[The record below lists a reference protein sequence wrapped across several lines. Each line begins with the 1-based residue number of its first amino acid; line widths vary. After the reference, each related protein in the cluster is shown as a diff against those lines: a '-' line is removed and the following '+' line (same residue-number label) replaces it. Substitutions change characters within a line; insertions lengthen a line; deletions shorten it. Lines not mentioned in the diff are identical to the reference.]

1 MEDFDI
7 GPLTWVKDEID
18 LALKNVLDSLSA
30 LESKP
35 DDVASLKF
43 SQTHLY
49 QVSGALDM
57 VGLEGCKRFC
67 AAIEGLANKLEKQ
80 VIPVTPEVIALLRV
94 SVAQLDEYLKEL
106 LNGAPDQPLKLF
118 PALQSLLALQGEAAD
133 ESELFFPDTSLRAP
147 KGEAGEIPEAD
158 IPDYVIQQRS
168 LFQKSLLGWLRTRSE
183 EGLQGML
190 TALDNVQ
197 QVKQQAAQK
206 TLWWSAAAF
215 VESLSQEKIAEKR
228 NVMKL
233 CRRLDQQLRAFG
245 RGTNRASGTLLRDML
260 FYVAISDAS
269 TDRIG
274 QVKALFELEDLL
286 PGHEHTATAGI
297 EIEAG
302 ELETAVQLADAMD
315 AFKDMWSA
323 VSEGKADALSEFLG
337 RSAEMTTASQAL
349 ANTAISSLFASV
361 QSLASA
367 LVDGSRQV
375 DEHSIIEVAAGLNVL
390 EDALRSYHGISR
402 ETGQQLVNQAQRIN
416 SILHG
421 ADEHAPTIAVTDED
435 LGQDVLAAMIPQIK
449 DALKVTE
456 QTLDTFFRNPAQH
469 AILESVFKPLQQVAA
484 AFDMLNMQLPTDIA
498 KSSLS
503 LVEYF
508 HAGNDAAEQSQFEL
522 VAESLSMLDLFV
534 DELPRTRPESEAALA
549 SALSRLQAQ
558 LSALADPAAPGEAAA
573 SDDAQEAAAA
583 APAEAATLTDSA
595 ADAELLDIYL
605 TEAEEVLATVAQ
617 NLQALRVNATDPEAL
632 VEVRRGYHTLKG
644 SGRAVGLNTVGEVA
658 WTVEKLLNDVMEQKL
673 TPSADMIGFTEDV
686 SADFAGW
693 VAQLRNG
700 ATVEVDLPSWQE
712 KAAALQA
719 GISKRKPRA
728 VEEVVIGGTHK
739 ISRALFSIFMAE
751 AQEHMQAL
759 NQSVPH
765 VVAAAITGGSLKPD
779 DASRRAAHT
788 LASNAGTAG
797 FKAICN
803 LSRALE
809 HWLDVHQGNWTEQS
823 AALYENVVKA
833 LGNMLEKAALLRQPK
848 QVTALLTALKEATL
862 NARTTGA
869 VDDGNLE
876 PEDLPLAGIEVDAA
890 TLDVATTDTGV
901 AEPALPE
908 AELSDIPEAELL
920 EPQDANEEPSI
931 AEVAQD
937 AELSVEEPV
946 VDADLPIEAIVIKKA
961 IKQAAK
967 PDMADNEL
975 LNMFIEEAR
984 ELVPTVGNELR
995 AWRQDPFESEHP
1007 DELQRAL
1014 HTLKGSARMAGQSA
1028 LADTVHDMED
1038 RVMRGL
1044 KTKSKEIDF
1053 DGLFLNLDEIGGQL
1067 EEAVNFVLKAGQPE
1081 VAKPGRTVER
1091 TQYLRMRAEVLDR
1104 LINEAGEISIAR
1116 SRMDR
1121 EMQGFKQFSLDLTES
1136 VFRLRNQLREMEIEA
1151 ESQLQSRMAFLQET
1165 NETFD
1170 PLEFDRFT
1178 RLQEL
1183 TRMMAESVNDVST
1196 IQHGLL
1202 MNLDETE
1209 SALQQQNRM
1218 NRELQHGL
1226 MNVRMVPFSMIAE
1239 RLQRIIRQT
1248 SRELNKAVEMS
1259 IDGENVDIDRS
1270 VLDKIVAPLEHLLRN
1285 SVAHGMETRA
1295 ERKKAKKPETGA
1307 VSLKVRRENDEIII
1321 TVSDDG
1327 AGINLA
1333 KVKKKAIENG
1343 LFEKGQNISDQAL
1356 LQVIFESGFSTA
1368 TTVTQ
1373 IAGRGVGL
1381 DSVRTD
1387 ITALGGRIDVSNS
1400 AGQGAVFN
1408 IYLPV
1413 TLSVAQVVVVR
1424 AGSNTFALPS
1434 VMVEQVQ
1441 NLKPAELTAG
1451 YETKSITWSG
1461 RQYPLLYLNRLV
1473 GNVEHAPEAQL
1484 YSPLL
1489 LLRSGTYQIA
1499 LHVDEILGN
1508 QEVVMKPIGPQLAHV
1523 PGMIG
1528 ATVMG
1533 DGNVVLILNAVLL
1546 ANREELSAGT
1556 VKVSS
1561 SPMAAVAEVEATTI
1575 LVVDDSLTMRK
1586 VLGRLLEREG
1596 YRVVIA
1602 KDGMDA
1608 LQVLQELSP
1617 DIILTDIEMPRMDGF
1632 ELLRNIRGDARIAG
1646 IPVIIISSRTAEKH
1660 RNLAQELGV
1669 NAFLGKPVQDDELI
1683 TQISVLL
1690 GRAEPVSTLPV

>member
-147 KGEAGEIPEAD
+147 KGEADDIPEAD

-168 LFQKSLLGWLRTRSE
+168 LFQKSLLGWLRTKSE

-190 TALDNVQ
+190 TALGNVQ

-269 TDRIG
+269 TNRIG

-286 PGHEHTATAGI
+286 PGHDHTATAGI

-302 ELETAVQLADAMD
+302 ELETAGQLADAMD
-315 AFKDMWSA
+315 ALKDMWSA
-323 VSEGKADALSEFLG
+323 VSEGKADALSEFLA
-337 RSAEMTTASQAL
+337 RSAELTTASQAL
-349 ANTAISSLFASV
+349 ANTAISSLFAAV
-361 QSLASA
+361 QSLAGA

-390 EDALRSYHGISR
+390 EDALRSYQGISR

-435 LGQDVLAAMIPQIK
+435 LGQDVLVAMIPQIK

-498 KSSLS
+498 KSSLG

-508 HAGNDAAEQSQFEL
+508 QAESDAAEQSQFEL

-558 LSALADPAAPGEAAA
+558 LSALANPEASSEAAI
-573 SDDAQEAAAA
+573 SDDAQEMETA

-686 SADFAGW
+686 SAAFAGW

-700 ATVEVDLPSWQE
+700 AAVEVDLPGWQE

-739 ISRALFSIFMAE
+739 ISRALFNIFMAE

-759 NQSVPH
+759 NQSVPQI
-765 VVAAAITGGSLKPD
+765 VSAATTGDSLKPD

-862 NARTTGA
+862 NARTTAA

-876 PEDLPLAGIEVDAA
+876 ELATAGIELDAA
-890 TLDVATTDTGV
+890 TLDAATTDTGI
-901 AEPALPE
+901 AEPGPE
-908 AELSDIPEAELL
+908 AELSGLSEAELL
-920 EPQDANEEPSI
+920 ESPPADGEP
-931 AEVAQD
+931 ATDEVAQD
-937 AELSVEEPV
+937 AELPVEQPV
-946 VDADLPIEAIVIKKA
+946 VEADLPVEAIVIKKA

-967 PDMADNEL
+967 PDTADNEL

-995 AWRQDPFESEHP
+995 AWRQDPFGSEHP

-1067 EEAVNFVLKAGQPE
+1067 EEAVNLVLKAGQPE
-1081 VAKPGRTVER
+1081 VTKPGRTVER

-1248 SRELNKAVEMS
+1248 SRELNKAVDMS

-1343 LFEKGQNISDQAL
+1343 LFEKGQTISDQAL

-1441 NLKPAELTAG
+1441 NLKPAELMAG
-1451 YETKSITWSG
+1451 YETQSITWSG

-1546 ANREELSAGT
+1546 ANREELAAGT

-1561 SPMAAVAEVEATTI
+1561 SPMAAVAEVEATTV

-1660 RNLAQELGV
+1660 RSLAQELGV

-1690 GRAEPVSTLPV
+1690 GRAEPIDTISV

>member
-1 MEDFDI
+1 VEDFDI

-30 LESKP
+30 LETKP
-35 DDVASLKF
+35 DDLASLKF

-67 AAIEGLANKLEKQ
+67 AAIESLANKLEKQ
-80 VIPVTPEVIALLRV
+80 AIPVTPEVLALLRE
-94 SVAQLDEYLKEL
+94 SVAQLDNYLKEL

-118 PALQSLLALQGEAAD
+118 PALQSLLALQGEGAD

-147 KGEAGEIPEAD
+147 KGETAEEMPESD
-158 IPDYVIQQRS
+158 IPNYVVQQRS
-168 LFQKSLLGWLRTRSE
+168 LFQKSLLGWLRTKSE

-190 TALDNVQ
+190 TALDKVQ

-215 VESLSQEKIAEKR
+215 VESLSQDKVAEKR

-269 TDRIG
+269 TERIG
-274 QVKALFELEDLL
+274 QVKELFELEDLL
-286 PGHEHTATAGI
+286 PGREHTASASV
-297 EIEAG
+297 EISIG
-302 ELETAVQLADAMD
+302 ELEAATQLADAMD
-315 AFKDMWSA
+315 ALKDMWSA
-323 VSEGKADALSEFLG
+323 VSEAKPQGLAEFLSK
-337 RSAEMTTASQAL
+337 SAEMATASQAL
-349 ANTAISSLFASV
+349 ANANIIKLFAAI

-367 LVDGSRQV
+367 LVEGSQQIS
-375 DEHSIIEVAAGLNVL
+375 EQSIIEVAAGLNVL
-390 EDALRSYHGISR
+390 EDGLRSYQGISR
-402 ETGQQLVNQAQRIN
+402 ETDRQLVNQAQRIN
-416 SILHG
+416 NIVHG
-421 ADEHAPTIAVTDED
+421 ADNNASVIAAEEG

-449 DALKVTE
+449 DALTITE
-456 QTLDTFFRNPAQH
+456 QTLDSFFRNPAQH
-469 AILESVFKPLQQVAA
+469 AILESVFKPLQQVVA

-498 KSSLS
+498 QSSLE
-503 LVEYF
+503 LVKYF
-508 HAGNDAAEQSQFEL
+508 HAGNDAADQAQFEL
-522 VAESLSMLDLFV
+522 VAESLSMLGLFV

-558 LSALADPAAPGEAAA
+558 LSLLTNQAAPGEVAI
-573 SDDAQEAAAA
+573 SDDTQETAA
-583 APAEAATLTDSA
+583 APAEAAATLTDHA

-686 SADFAGW
+686 SAAFAGW

-700 ATVEVDLPSWQE
+700 AGVDVDLQAWQA
-712 KAAALQA
+712 KAAALQSS
-719 GISKRKPRA
+719 ISKRKPKA

-739 ISRALFSIFMAE
+739 ISRALFNIFMAE

-759 NQSVPH
+759 TQSVPN
-765 VVAAAITGGSLKPD
+765 VLAAAATGAALKPD
-779 DASRRAAHT
+779 DDSRRAAHT

-823 AALYENVVKA
+823 SALYENVVKA

-848 QVTALLTALKEATL
+848 QVTALLAALKEATL

-869 VDDGNLE
+869 VDDVSLE
-876 PEDLPLAGIEVDAA
+876 PEDLAVAGIELDAEA
-890 TLDVATTDTGV
+890 ADTGI
-901 AEPALPE
+901 AEAG
-908 AELSDIPEAELL
+908 IPEAEVLGLPEEELL
-920 EPQDANEEPSI
+920 ESQPADAGAATGDVVQEAGLP
-931 AEVAQD
+931 
-937 AELSVEEPV
+937 VEEPV
-946 VDADLPIEAIVIKKA
+946 VEADLPVEAVVIKKA

-967 PDMADNEL
+967 PDNADNEL
-975 LNMFIEEAR
+975 LSMFIEEAR

-995 AWRQDPFESEHP
+995 AWQQDPFESEHP

-1053 DGLFLNLDEIGGQL
+1053 EGLFLNLDEIGGQL
-1067 EEAVNFVLKAGQPE
+1067 EDAVNLVLKAGQPE

-1116 SRMDR
+1116 SRMER

-1226 MNVRMVPFSMIAE
+1226 MNVRMVPFSMISE

-1248 SRELNKAVEMS
+1248 SRELNKLVEMS

-1285 SVAHGMETRA
+1285 SVAHGMESRA

-1307 VSLKVRRENDEIII
+1307 VALKVRRENDEIII
-1321 TVSDDG
+1321 TVTDDG

-1333 KVKKKAIENG
+1333 KVKKKAIESG
-1343 LFEKGQNISDQAL
+1343 LFEKGQSISDQAL

-1441 NLKPAELTAG
+1441 NLKPAELAAG
-1451 YETKSITWSG
+1451 YETQSITWSG
-1461 RQYPLLYLNRLV
+1461 RQYPLLYLSRLV
-1473 GNVEHAPEAQL
+1473 GDVEHAPEAQL

-1546 ANREELSAGT
+1546 ANREELAAGT

-1561 SPMAAVAEVEATTI
+1561 SPIAAVAEVEGTTV

-1660 RNLAQELGV
+1660 RSLAQELGV

-1690 GRAEPVSTLPV
+1690 GRAEPIDTISV